1 MSKQMSRMF
10 VFTLNNPVANN
21 LPEQWIRDGNIVA
34 VHWQLERGASG
45 TPHLQGVFQTIAN
58 PKNKNG
64 YSMKWVHDN
73 VYKNMH
79 TEVMRGTW
87 AQACAYSS
95 KEDTR
100 VDGPWSLGAYEG
112 HDQRG
117 APAANAKNKSTM
129 EAVKKAIDEGAS
141 DAELW
146 QYHFSVMSRYA
157 KAFDQYRQSKK
168 ANERNWHTKLLVLT
182 GPPGT
187 GKSSLAKRIADA
199 QGGAFWVRKPKYGG
213 NLWFDGYD
221 GHQIVVFDEFDGS
234 WMSFEE
240 FLRFADRYPLSV
252 ETKGSMRPFVAR
264 LLIVTSNKLP
274 RDWWSQEAVDDTRWK
289 AAVRRMS
296 GKLGT
301 VRHLTT
307 VINPDDDNDWEQ
319 EPDFDGLVE
328 QLEGGIINV
337 CGNKIA
343 ALKEIAT
350 EPDENEEPDDL
361 DEQEDDLSYDAE
373 RYGSQA
379 EYEAA
384 ARVITKARTARQLD
398 DDDDDFDDK
407 PITQPGTL
415 SGGVIDITG
424 DADDVAT
431 PPSKK
436 LKRTESTYGLGLQ
449 KQVDKRWGK
458 QPTQSTLKFTK

>member
-1 MSKQMSRMF
+1 MSQIGNNWC
-10 VFTLNNPVANN
+10 FTLNNYVSIDEPKIWFETSEGEIIYVHYE
-21 LPEQWIRDGNIVA
+21 PEVG
-34 VHWQLERGASG
+34 ESG
-45 TPHLQGVFQTIAN
+45 TPHLQGYLQLKPN
-58 PKNKNG
+58 PRNKNG
-64 YSMKWVHDN
+64 RSLKWMKDN
-73 VYKNMH
+73 VCKRSH
-79 TEVMRGTW
+79 WRPARGSLEDNLNY
-87 AQACAYSS
+87 CS
-95 KEDTR
+95 KEGKLIKYGEPRPEGR
-100 VDGPWSLGAYEG
+100 VLRTEG
-112 HDQRG
+112 
-117 APAANAKNKSTM
+117 ANAKNKSTM

-168 ANERNWHTKLLVLT
+168 ANERKWHTKLLVLT

-458 QPTQSTLKFTK
+458 EPTQSTLKFTK

>member
-1 MSKQMSRMF
+1 MSQ
-10 VFTLNNPVANN
+10 VGNNWCFTLNNYVSVDEPKIWFESSEGEIIYIHYE
-21 LPEQWIRDGNIVA
+21 PEV
-34 VHWQLERGASG
+34 GASG
-45 TPHLQGVFQTIAN
+45 TPHLQGYLQLKAN
-58 PKNKNG
+58 PRNKNG
-64 YSMKWVHDN
+64 RSLKWMKDN
-73 VYKNMH
+73 VNKRAAFYPA
-79 TEVMRGTW
+79 RGSLDDNLKY
-87 AQACAYSS
+87 CS
-95 KEDTR
+95 KEGKLIKLGEPRPEGR
-100 VDGPWSLGAYEG
+100 VLRTE
-112 HDQRG
+112 
-117 APAANAKNKSTM
+117 APNAKNKSSM
-129 EAVKKAIDEGAS
+129 EAVKKAIDNGAT

-146 QYHFSVMSRYA
+146 QNHFSVMSRFS

-187 GKSSLAKRIADA
+187 GKSSMAKRIADA

-221 GHQIVVFDEFDGS
+221 GHEIVVFDEFDGS

-274 RDWWSQEAVDDTRWK
+274 REWWSQDAVDDTRWK

-307 VINPDDDNDWEQ
+307 VINVDDDDNWCQ

-328 QLEGGIINV
+328 QIEGGIISL
-337 CGNKIA
+337 GNRHISA
-343 ALKEIAT
+343 VP
-350 EPDENEEPDDL
+350 EPDENAEPETDD
-361 DEQEDDLSYDAE
+361 DEFENAEDDISYDAE

-384 ARVITKARTARQLD
+384 ARVITKARQARQLD
-398 DDDDDFDDK
+398 DDEDFDDK
-407 PITQPGTL
+407 PLTKPGTL

-424 DADDVAT
+424 DADDMVT

-436 LKRTESTYGLGLQ
+436 LKRTESTYNLGIV
-449 KQVDKRWGK
+449 KKHDKRWGK
-458 QPTQSTLKFTK
+458 GLTQSELKFTK